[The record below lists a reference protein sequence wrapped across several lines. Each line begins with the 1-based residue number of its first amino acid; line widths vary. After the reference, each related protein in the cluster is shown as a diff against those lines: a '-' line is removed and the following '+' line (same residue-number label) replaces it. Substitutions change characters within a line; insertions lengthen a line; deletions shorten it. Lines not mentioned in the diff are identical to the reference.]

1 MTSFVRSAKELF
13 NIENNQHEIEIKYDK
28 YLEGFGFEKFKDQ
41 FATSLLGTESIYSV
55 HTNQKSIR
63 YEQFLDTMVHKTTET
78 IRKSVL
84 VQLETIMVEN
94 KNIYSL
100 IRIMNAVKIIDPTFI
115 PPLINVKCSWQKR
128 MVKEFCLTTFPTI
141 IETANNSYR
150 LQRLFRVLQL
160 IEEDMRY

>member
-28 YLEGFGFEKFKDQ
+28 YLEGFGFEKFKDH

-55 HTNQKSIR
+55 PTNQKSIR

-94 KNIYSL
+94 KNIYNL
-100 IRIMNAVKIIDPTFI
+100 
-115 PPLINVKCSWQKR
+115 
-128 MVKEFCLTTFPTI
+128 
-141 IETANNSYR
+141 
-150 LQRLFRVLQL
+150 
-160 IEEDMRY
+160 